1 MHKAIITPI
10 IALCAIE
17 AIAHTTDSIKSQP
30 SAIEI
35 TIGSAIGL
43 ATNAAT
49 TEVLKY
55 SIHEMRPDG
64 SGNNS
69 FPSRH
74 SSWAFAASTLAS
86 NYLSRHSP
94 WYSLGAQFI
103 ATGIGAQRIVARRH
117 YASDVVAGSLLGI
130 ASAELGTFV
139 ARKIFGSGSGLSFYD
154 VENDFRTTV
163 SMNTGAAYPLGSP
176 SDAHLCAAYMAA
188 VRAAIP
194 IDGRWG
200 VSASVRSFF
209 TPVRYGAEVHPLTAA
224 GISAGA
230 VTHLQLPLPALALQ
244 PHAEIGASWLTGA
257 GAWRH
262 SRMAFTAETG
272 CTLSWRLTENFATG
286 ATASF
291 GLMTLPRAIGT
302 FNVSISSVAVF

>member
-86 NYLSRHSP
+86 NYLYRHSP

-200 VSASVRSFF
+200 VSQLLHPSKVRRGSTSTHCRWHQRRSCYAPAASASCAGSSASRRNRS
-209 TPVRYGAEVHPLTAA
+209 
-224 GISAGA
+224 I
-230 VTHLQLPLPALALQ
+230 
-244 PHAEIGASWLTGA
+244 
-257 GAWRH
+257 
-262 SRMAFTAETG
+262 MADGRRSMEA
-272 CTLSWRLTENFATG
+272 
-286 ATASF
+286 
-291 GLMTLPRAIGT
+291 
-302 FNVSISSVAVF
+302 